1 MQTNMVFRSAA
12 RAGEWIRDT
21 IKFRRELGDLER
33 LTDRELKDIGIDRYD
48 VIALAKNMKDHPV
61 GR

>member
-1 MQTNMVFRSAA
+1 MQTNMVCRSAA
-12 RAGEWIRDT
+12 RAGEWIRNT

-33 LTDRELKDIGIDRYD
+33 LTDRDLRDMGIDRYD
-48 VIALAKNMKDHPV
+48 VIALAKKMKDQPI